1 MKRMKLDIEEIKS
14 LCTESSYERGVDYF
28 RKGRVKN
35 LVRSGSRITASVA
48 GTQKYKVTL
57 RTDKEDFDASCTC
70 PYDWGGYCKH
80 IVATLIAVSDD
91 EPAVIKHKERK
102 ERNVEDILNN
112 LTSEELKNFLR
123 LELEKN
129 KSLRD
134 HFFIIF
140 SGKESK
146 KRTIKSYKKEI
157 KRLYLEVADRD
168 GYVKYG
174 VNVDFSYI
182 YDLADWYLEAGKAL
196 EAVLI
201 YRSLSETI
209 AENMNN
215 VDDSDGYYG
224 EEFTHAVEGFV
235 ESLIKANLDYK
246 NKKAYIDYFFDK
258 YIENDPDYFRDHYS
272 FALSRICRSKDEL
285 GYWKKL
291 LEPYLPEDLPGK
303 DDLYRHFM
311 EKDLLMMQLYI
322 LDKLEENE
330 AFYEL
335 IERYYRRD
343 RELCLVYIRRLEK
356 DKRIK
361 DAVKVAEESLAF
373 FLPHLTEEIRRF
385 LNKYYES
392 HSPEKLKQNLLSL
405 FIQGGKWEDY
415 EKLKSLSSREEWKK
429 TFPEIIKALS
439 KEGVRH
445 ENLMIN
451 LSLKEGLLEDALEQ
465 VLQIRSLYTLKA
477 FHKDLA
483 DRYPEEY
490 FKAYKEMIIPFADS
504 RPGRVHYQE
513 IVMYL
518 KQMKRIGGFEKEFK
532 ELVEYLKAKY
542 KNRPAFLDELS
553 RV

>member
-1 MKRMKLDIEEIKS
+1 MKLDIEEIKS

-28 RKGRVKN
+28 RKGRVRDII
-35 LVRSGSRITASVA
+35 RSRNRITASVV
-48 GTQKYKVTL
+48 GTQKYSVKL
-57 RTDKEDFDASCTC
+57 HTDREDFDVSCTC

-102 ERNVEDILNN
+102 KRNVEDILLN
-112 LTSEELKNFLR
+112 LTSEEMKNFLR
-123 LELEKN
+123 LELKKN

-140 SGKESK
+140 SGKGLK
-146 KRTIKSYKKEI
+146 KRTLKDYKKEI

-182 YDLADWYLEAGKAL
+182 YDLADWYLEAGNAL
-196 EAVLI
+196 ESVFI

-209 AENMNN
+209 AENMDN

-235 ESLIKANLDYK
+235 ESLIKTNLNYK
-246 NKKAYIDYFFDK
+246 DKKAYIDYFFDK

-272 FALSRICRSKDEL
+272 FALSRICGSKDEL
-285 GYWKKL
+285 EYWKKL

-303 DDLYRHFM
+303 DNLYLHFM

-322 LDKLEENE
+322 LDKLEENKE
-330 AFYEL
+330 FYEL

-356 DKRIK
+356 DKKIK
-361 DAVKVAEESLAF
+361 DFVKVAEESLDF
-373 FLPHLTEEIRRF
+373 FPPHLTIEIRRF
-385 LNKYYES
+385 LNKYYEG
-392 HSPEKLKQNLLSL
+392 HSPEKLKQNFLFL
-405 FIQGGKWEDY
+405 FIHEGKWEDY
-415 EKLKSLSSREEWKK
+415 EKLKALNSREEWKK
-429 TFPEIIKALS
+429 IFPEIIKALS
-439 KEGVRH
+439 KEGFRH
-445 ENLMIN
+445 EDLIIN
-451 LSLKEGLLEDALEQ
+451 LFLKEGLFEVALEK
-465 VLQIRSLYTLKA
+465 VLQIRSLYTLKE

-483 DRYPEEY
+483 DRFPEEY
-490 FKAYKEMIIPFADS
+490 FKAYKEMIIPFAES
-504 RPGRVHYQE
+504 RTGRAHYRE
-513 IVMYL
+513 VIGYL
-518 KQMKRIGGFEKEFK
+518 KRMKRIKRFEKEFK
-532 ELVEYLKAKY
+532 ELVDHLKTEY
-542 KNRPAFLDELS
+542 KNRPAFLDELR